1 MGGWVSGCVG
11 RAARAARASSRQ
23 RRLLRAAARD
33 ARGASARNFMGQACE
48 SRARKA
54 RGRIVVLG
62 EDGDDECWVWRR
74 SLPVQYVAT
83 L

>member
-1 MGGWVSGCVG
+1 MGGWVSGWVG
-11 RAARAARASSRQ
+11 LLERRVPRADSVGCSGRRRGMLAELRQ
-23 RRLLRAAARD
+23 ETLWGKR
-33 ARGASARNFMGQACE
+33 CE
-48 SRARKA
+48 SRACKA